1 MFVLIENLPKN
12 LFYLFSGIMMRRGV
26 LETATTTI
34 ETGTIT
40 ETETAVVA
48 EVVATEV
55 EEEEAR
61 LSVRRP
67 ATRSSSTAASP
78 PRRTW
83 TSWRPELRQE
93 HPENSRC
100 RPR

>member
-1 MFVLIENLPKN
+1 
-12 LFYLFSGIMMRRGV
+12 MMKRGV

-34 ETGTIT
+34 ETETIT
-40 ETETAVVA
+40 EAAAVA

-55 EEEEAR
+55 EEAAR

-83 TSWRPELRQE
+83 TSWRLELRPE
-93 HPENSRC
+93 HRENSRC

>member
-1 MFVLIENLPKN
+1 
-12 LFYLFSGIMMRRGV
+12 MMKRGV

-61 LSVRRP
+61 LSVRRL